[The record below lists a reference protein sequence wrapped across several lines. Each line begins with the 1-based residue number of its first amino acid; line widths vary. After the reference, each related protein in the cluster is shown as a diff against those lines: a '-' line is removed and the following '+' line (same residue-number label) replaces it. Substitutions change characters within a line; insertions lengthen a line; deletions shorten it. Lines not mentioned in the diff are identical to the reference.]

1 MNIKPDCIACLLN
14 QALKVSKLLDLD
26 DTASKK
32 VLNKAAQILI
42 DRDMSHTPPQ
52 IAKDIYHAISEI
64 TQNDDPVLVSK
75 LYATKEALKVDTSFV
90 KTISDAIK
98 LSAIGNVID
107 FGAQK
112 QFDLKEMIQNHF
124 SQPFAIDDFSLFE
137 QELKKAKEMVV
148 IGDNVGEHIFDKLLI
163 KTIKKHYNIKI
174 YYFVRGKPII
184 NDITKNEAVLLA
196 DCANIVDT
204 GVQTPGYDLKES
216 NAKAKEIFDRAD
228 IVLAK
233 GMGNFESL
241 YQIAERTIYFLF
253 IVKCDVVGQMIGQ
266 DVKSMIF
273 KRE

>member
-75 LYATKEALKVDTSFV
+75 LYSTKEALKVDTSFV

-137 QELKKAKEMVV
+137 QELKKAKEMVI

-163 KTIKKHYNIKI
+163 KTIKKH
-174 YYFVRGKPII
+174 
-184 NDITKNEAVLLA
+184 
-196 DCANIVDT
+196 
-204 GVQTPGYDLKES
+204 
-216 NAKAKEIFDRAD
+216 
-228 IVLAK
+228 
-233 GMGNFESL
+233 
-241 YQIAERTIYFLF
+241 
-253 IVKCDVVGQMIGQ
+253 
-266 DVKSMIF
+266 
-273 KRE
+273 